1 VVTRPAAAGGGG
13 GGGGHKNIFL
23 NKDTRENVVGLIS

>member
-1 VVTRPAAAGGGG
+1 VVTRPAAAGG